1 MNRMTKPM
9 RWVVV
14 VSLFLILNIIGC
26 SRRPGQRIMKV
37 SKLGFSMKLPSG
49 WQQGRLLRGEKK
61 FALKPDGR
69 YFFPSTTERYPYGCL
84 VVLSRLPKTLSLNQY
99 ATGMVCGQLLSKRE
113 RTLSG
118 FEALEIVEEDFDRFA
133 PAEMLPISIIHLYI
147 RKEEKI
153 IWVSFWS
160 LEEDFDEYESS
171 IRESLDS
178 IKLK

>member
-1 MNRMTKPM
+1 MKRMTKPM
-9 RWVVV
+9 RWVVI

-69 YFFPSTTERYPYGCL
+69 YFFLSATERYPYGCL
-84 VVLSRLPKTLSLNQY
+84 VALSRLPKTLSLNQY
-99 ATGMVCGQLLSKRE
+99 ATTMVIGRVVSKTE
-113 RTLSG
+113 RTFSG
-118 FEALEIVEEDFDRFA
+118 LEALEIVEEDFDRFA
-133 PAEMLPISIIHLYI
+133 PAEMLPISVVHTYI
-147 RKEEKI
+147 RKEDKI

-160 LEEDFDEYESS
+160 LEEEFYEYESS
-171 IRESLDS
+171 FRESLDS
-178 IKLK
+178 IKFK